1 MTPIRSAEV
10 NELLAMVLSSGIV
23 QQYAGSV
30 APAGWLLCN
39 GASYLRTDYPDLFSA
54 IGVKYGSAD
63 GTHFNVP
70 DCRGR
75 VPVGKDGTA
84 EFFDLGTTGGE
95 KSHTLSIS
103 ELPSHYHTV
112 DPPITNTGGISA
124 NHRHWV
130 ANYNGGG
137 NSTGYSITNAT
148 PHGDSRYWNFNNSS
162 WSSYVES
169 GHVHAVDIGQ
179 FNSGNSGGGATHNNL
194 QPYITFNFIVKI

>member
-1 MTPIRSAEV
+1 MAPIRSAEV

-39 GASYLRTDYPDLFSA
+39 GASYLRTDYPDLFSV

-75 VPVGKDGTA
+75 VPVGKDGTT

-95 KSHTLSIS
+95 KSHKLTIA

-112 DPPITNTGGISA
+112 DPPSTASGGITA
-124 NHRHWV
+124 NHVHYMQQSCWSEGMGSTNWGARYGSPERGFKVDSWLSMSGVSSDHAHW
-130 ANYNGGG
+130 
-137 NSTGYSITNAT
+137 T
-148 PHGDSRYWNFNNSS
+148 
-162 WSSYVES
+162 
-169 GHVHAVDIGQ
+169 DIGQ
-179 FNSGNSGGGATHNNL
+179 FNSGNTGTDAFHNNL